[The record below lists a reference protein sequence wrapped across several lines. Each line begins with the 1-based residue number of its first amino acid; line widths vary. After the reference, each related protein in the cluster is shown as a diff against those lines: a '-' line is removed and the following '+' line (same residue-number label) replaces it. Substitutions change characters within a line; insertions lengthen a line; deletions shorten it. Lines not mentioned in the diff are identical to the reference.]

1 MKLLQTLT
9 LQSTYDEI
17 EKVEGLLN
25 SLQEELGFNDEFY
38 ARLMLGVSEAATNGI
53 LHGNKLD
60 ESKTVDI
67 KAFHDQD
74 NGTLIF
80 ETQDQGEGFNPDDI
94 PNPLAE
100 ENLLKTSGRGVFLM
114 KEYADDVNYSEG
126 GTRLTLSFNLPE

>member
-9 LQSTYDEI
+9 LKSTYKE
-17 EKVEGLLN
+17 VERVEEMLN
-25 SLQEELGFNDEFY
+25 ALQADLGFNDEFY
-38 ARLMLGVSEAATNGI
+38 GRLMLAVSEAATNGI

-67 KAFHDQD
+67 KAYLDQD
-74 NGTLIF
+74 NGKLIF
-80 ETQDQGEGFNPDDI
+80 ESQDQGDGFDPDDI

-114 KEYADDVNYSEG
+114 KEYADEVNYSEG
-126 GTRLTLSFNLPE
+126 GTRLTLAFNLPE

>member
-17 EKVEGLLN
+17 EKVEILLS
-25 SLQEELGFNDEFY
+25 SLQRELGFGDEFY
-38 ARLMLGVSEAATNGI
+38 ARLMLTVSEAATNGI

-67 KAFHDQD
+67 KAFAD
-74 NGTLIF
+74 NGKLIF
-80 ETQDQGEGFNPDDI
+80 ETKDQGEGFNPEDI
-94 PNPLAE
+94 PDPLAE

-114 KEYADDVNYSEG
+114 EEYADEVTYSEG
-126 GTRLTLSFNLPE
+126 GTKLKLVFDLPE